1 MTAITAPTF
10 LELFDSHVRRSPTAT
25 AVVSE
30 GATVNYAELA
40 AAGQAWAAEL
50 LDRGV
55 RAHDVVAVCLPRS
68 VEAVAAAIGVF
79 AVGATVLMLE
89 TDLPPARRSQLVDQA
104 GCAHIVDAPLDP
116 DRHSTT
122 AADFRRPGPHDAAY
136 IVFTSGSTGVPKGV
150 VVEHGSLANTI
161 AAQHALLDIE
171 PGDRVALIAPFTVD
185 AFLFELTLALCAG
198 ATVHIADE
206 AQRHPGLPL
215 RRFLRTNEITVLV
228 ATPTTLRSL
237 DPADHRSIRLVMS
250 AGEALDTEL
259 AGQWAPGRVLV
270 NAYGPTEAAI
280 WATAARI
287 SGTETEIGLGEPIPG
302 MRVDVLRDD
311 LTAAEVD
318 EAGEIWLSGAGIA
331 RGYLNAD
338 SASSFVETRWGRAYR
353 TGDRAV
359 RRADGTLVFLGREDD
374 QVKLGG
380 LRVELGEIRAQMLRH
395 PAVTDAVVRVHR
407 DRLVTYVTGPDAT
420 ALNRDDLMLFME
432 ERLPMQLA
440 PTTYFVVP
448 AIPTT
453 AWGKV
458 DMTALPDPDELV
470 RVTEAP
476 AAEPATELQ
485 RYLIALAEELI
496 GVTGVTVADDLFVL
510 GLNSIRVARFIDR
523 INQDRG
529 VELAPVDIFQH
540 PTIAA
545 LADRIAA
552 GSVVEATL

>member
-1 MTAITAPTF
+1 MTDNTAPTF
-10 LELFDSHVRRSPTAT
+10 LDLFDTHVRRSPTAT
-25 AVVSE
+25 AVV
-30 GATVNYAELA
+30 GNDATASYAELA
-40 AAGQAWAAEL
+40 AAGRAWAAEL
-50 LDRGV
+50 SDRGV
-55 RAHDVVAVCLPRS
+55 QPQDVVAVCLPRS
-68 VEAVAAAIGVF
+68 VDAVAAAIGVF

-89 TDLPPARRSQLVDQA
+89 TNLPPARRSQLVEEA
-104 GCAHIVDAPLDP
+104 GGAYTVDAPLDP
-116 DRHSTT
+116 ARSPDT
-122 AADFRRPGPHDAAY
+122 AEFRRPQPHDAAY

-215 RRFLRTNEITVLV
+215 RRFLRTNQITALV

-237 DPADHRSIRLVMS
+237 DPADHRSVRLLLS

-259 AGQWAPGRVLV
+259 AGQWAPGRVLI

-302 MRVDVLRDD
+302 VRVDVLRDD
-311 LTAAEVD
+311 LTATGVD
-318 EAGEIWLSGAGIA
+318 EPGEIWLSGAGIA

-338 SASSFVETRWGRAYR
+338 SAHGFVETQWGRAYR

-359 RRADGTLVFLGREDD
+359 RRADGTLVFLGRDDD
-374 QVKLGG
+374 QIKLGG

-395 PAVTDAVVRVHR
+395 PAVADAAVRVHK

-432 ERLPMQLA
+432 EQLPMQLA
-440 PTTYFVVP
+440 PTTYVVVP
-448 AIPTT
+448 GIPTT

-458 DMTALPDPDELV
+458 DMTALPDPDELL
-470 RVTEAP
+470 RRPEAP

-496 GVTGVTVADDLFVL
+496 GATGVTVADDLFVL

-552 GSVVEATL
+552 DTVAEATL

>member
-1 MTAITAPTF
+1 MTETTAPTF
-10 LELFDSHVRRSPTAT
+10 LELFDTHVRRSPTAT
-25 AVVSE
+25 AVVGE
-30 GATVNYAELA
+30 DATVNYAELA
-40 AAGQAWAAEL
+40 AAGRAWVAEL
-50 LDRGV
+50 EDRGV
-55 RAHDVVAVCLPRS
+55 RPHDVVAVCLPRS

-89 TDLPPARRSQLVDQA
+89 TNLPAARRSHLVEQA
-104 GCAHIVDAPLDP
+104 GCAYIVDTPLDP
-116 DRHSTT
+116 TRSPG
-122 AADFRRPGPHDAAY
+122 AAEFRQPQPRDAAY

-161 AAQHALLDIE
+161 AAQHALLDID

-215 RRFLRTNEITVLV
+215 RRFLRTNQITALV

-237 DPADHRSIRLVMS
+237 DPADHRSVRLVMS

-259 AGQWAPGRVLV
+259 AGQWAPGRALV

-280 WATAARI
+280 WSTAAWV
-287 SGTETEIGLGEPIPG
+287 SGTETEIGLGAPIPG
-302 MRVDVLRDD
+302 VRVDVLRDD
-311 LTAAEVD
+311 LTATEVD
-318 EAGEIWLSGAGIA
+318 EPGEIWLSGAGIA
-331 RGYLNAD
+331 RGYLNTD
-338 SASSFVETRWGRAYR
+338 SAHGFVEAPWGRAYR

-359 RRADGTLVFLGREDD
+359 RRADGTLVFLGRDDD

-395 PAVTDAVVRVHR
+395 PAVTDAAVRVHR

-432 ERLPMQLA
+432 EQLPMQLA

-448 AIPTT
+448 SIPTT
-453 AWGKV
+453 TWGKV
-458 DMTALPDPDELV
+458 DMTALPDPDELL
-470 RVTEAP
+470 RRPETP
-476 AAEPATELQ
+476 AAEPATEAQ

-496 GVTGVTVADDLFVL
+496 GATEVTVTDDLFVL

-523 INQDRG
+523 INQDKG

-552 GSVVEATL
+552 DSVVEATL

>member
-1 MTAITAPTF
+1 MTETTAPTF
-10 LELFDSHVRRSPTAT
+10 LELFDTHVRRSPTAT
-25 AVVSE
+25 AVVGE
-30 GATVNYAELA
+30 DATANYAELA
-40 AAGQAWAAEL
+40 AAGRAWAAEL
-50 LDRGV
+50 GDRGV
-55 RAHDVVAVCLPRS
+55 RPDDVVAVCLPRS
-68 VEAVAAAIGVF
+68 VDAVAAAIGVF
-79 AVGATVLMLE
+79 MAGATVLMLE
-89 TDLPPARRSQLVDQA
+89 TNLPQARRSQLVDQA
-104 GCAHIVDAPLDP
+104 GCAYIVDAPLDP
-116 DRHSTT
+116 ARSPG
-122 AADFRRPGPHDAAY
+122 AGEFRRPRPHDAAY

-198 ATVHIADE
+198 ATAHIADE

-215 RRFLRTNEITVLV
+215 RRFLRTHRITALV

-237 DPADHRSIRLVMS
+237 DPADHRSVRLVMS
-250 AGEALDTEL
+250 AGEALDTGL
-259 AGQWAPGRVLV
+259 AGQWAPERVLV
-270 NAYGPTEAAI
+270 NAYGPTEATI

-302 MRVDVLRDD
+302 TRVDVLRDD
-311 LTAAEVD
+311 LTATEVD
-318 EAGEIWLSGAGIA
+318 EPGEIWLSGAGIA
-331 RGYLNAD
+331 RGYLNVE
-338 SASSFVETRWGRAYR
+338 SAPGFVEAPWGRAYR

-359 RRADGTLVFLGREDD
+359 RRADGTLVFLGRDDD

-395 PAVTDAVVRVHR
+395 PAVTDAAVRVHR
-407 DRLVTYVTGPDAT
+407 DRLVTYVTGPDTT

-432 ERLPMQLA
+432 EQLPMQLA

-448 AIPTT
+448 VIPTT

-458 DMTALPDPDELV
+458 DMAALPDPDELL
-470 RVTEAP
+470 RRQEAP
-476 AAEPATELQ
+476 APEPGTELQ

-496 GVTGVTVADDLFVL
+496 GATEVTVADDLFVL

-523 INQDRG
+523 INQDKG

-552 GSVVEATL
+552 GSVAEVTL

>member
-1 MTAITAPTF
+1 MTETTAPTF
-10 LELFDSHVRRSPTAT
+10 LELFDTHVRRSPTAT
-25 AVVSE
+25 AVV
-30 GATVNYAELA
+30 GKDATATYAELA
-40 AAGQAWAAEL
+40 AAGRAWAAEL
-50 LDRGV
+50 SDRGV
-55 RAHDVVAVCLPRS
+55 QPQDVVAVCLPRS
-68 VEAVAAAIGVF
+68 VDAVAAAIGVF

-89 TDLPPARRSQLVDQA
+89 TNLPPARRSQLVDEA
-104 GCAHIVDAPLDP
+104 GGAYIVDAPLDP
-116 DRHSTT
+116 ARSPDT
-122 AADFRRPGPHDAAY
+122 AEFRRPQPHDAAY

-215 RRFLRTNEITVLV
+215 RRFLRTNQITALV

-237 DPADHRSIRLVMS
+237 DPADHRSVRLLLS

-259 AGQWAPGRVLV
+259 AGQWAPGRVLI

-302 MRVDVLRDD
+302 VRVDVLRDD
-311 LTAAEVD
+311 LTATEVD
-318 EAGEIWLSGAGIA
+318 EPGEIWLSGAGIA
-331 RGYLNAD
+331 RGYLNVD
-338 SASSFVETRWGRAYR
+338 SAHGFVETQWGRAYR

-359 RRADGTLVFLGREDD
+359 RRADGTLVFLGRDDD

-395 PAVTDAVVRVHR
+395 PAVADAAVRVHK

-432 ERLPMQLA
+432 EQLPMQLA
-440 PTTYFVVP
+440 PTTYVVVP
-448 AIPTT
+448 RIPTT

-458 DMTALPDPDELV
+458 DMTALPDPDELL
-470 RVTEAP
+470 RRPEAP
-476 AAEPATELQ
+476 AAEPATDLQ

-496 GVTGVTVADDLFVL
+496 GATEVTVADDLFVL

-552 GSVVEATL
+552 DTVAEATL